1 MTWLLP
7 EEGEQ
12 VADTLYPS
20 EEPEGQ
26 KEPAFEED
34 YETADS
40 KVHENLSGHSHF
52 VMAGY
57 RKWNRV
63 YVRTGKGVDK
73 AGVVMLLVHPVPS
86 RRRATLYSSF
96 SL

>member
-57 RKWNRV
+57 RKWNRP
-63 YVRTGKGVDK
+63 RIRADGQGGGQGDRN
-73 AGVVMLLVHPVPS
+73 GLRL
-86 RRRATLYSSF
+86 RRRLDTMHSRVGYEHS
-96 SL
+96 